1 VIHKIAKATM
11 PTVAA
16 VALLILATAT
26 VSHAGGPPIVPEIE
40 PTTGLAA
47 ITIVAGAVLIIRGRR
62 KK

>member
-1 VIHKIAKATM
+1 MYKLAKSTM
-11 PTVAA
+11 PVIAA
-16 VALLILATAT
+16 VALSILATAT
-26 VSHAGGPPIVPEIE
+26 VSRAGGGPVVPELD